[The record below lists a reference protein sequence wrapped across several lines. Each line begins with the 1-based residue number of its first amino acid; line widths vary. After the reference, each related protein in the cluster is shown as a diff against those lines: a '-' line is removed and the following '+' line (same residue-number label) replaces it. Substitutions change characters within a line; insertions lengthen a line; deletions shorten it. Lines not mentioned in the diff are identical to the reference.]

1 MRKSLSQL
9 SVISLLFVLA
19 IALFSCDATKRVP
32 NDRHLLRENLVYV
45 NGTKTDDAKI
55 NNFVLQKPNSYI
67 LGMPISL
74 YIYNLGNPNAEKD
87 FAQWLDTHPRWH
99 RFLDG
104 FLSKKQ
110 VGRLQKSFFVSGID
124 HQLQKIGEAPSVLD
138 TARVHKSTKQLGA
151 YFRSIGYFNNK
162 VTDSIFIL
170 PNEEKQQAKV
180 GYYITT
186 GERYYIDSLKTHIT
200 SPEIDSVYQQNK
212 AKTFL
217 KSGAPYQLTDFSNER
232 SRLYELFRNNGF
244 YTFQQ
249 SSINF
254 QIERDTVTAQKDN
267 KLQVTTN
274 IGDLIERDGDVIT
287 TKKYKMHYINKVRLY
302 TDYDNKI
309 DKSSL
314 DSLEYRNMIIYYKG
328 KLRYRPR
335 VLYHAT
341 SLKKG
346 QIYSDLERGNT
357 YRQFNNLRVFRY
369 PNMDFKYATNDT
381 LQNKLDANIY
391 LSSLDK
397 FSLRLTNEVKRSEI
411 EAIGFGVGTSFA
423 ARNVFRGAETL
434 ELNLQGTFASQP
446 TLKDTRFFNTS
457 EVSGDIRFI
466 FPSIVFPLNT
476 RKLIPYYMT
485 PQTILQT
492 GMSYQ
497 TNIGLDKRTTSGLLR
512 YVWNPRKQ
520 KNKVIFDL
528 INVQYVNNINPGN
541 FFNIYQSTYERLND
555 IAKKYSLGSRYV
567 DDKGNLTPTE
577 GTFNF
582 INDVFERNLVVQ
594 GEDILPIYAISERY
608 RRITNND
615 FIVSSSFTYIIN
627 SKSQF
632 FERNFSQLRFKIEG
646 AGSLLN
652 ALTATYKVVNT
663 EGSTKNKIFGVEYA
677 QYAKAEV
684 DFIKHFPIAKQ
695 SSLAFRSFLGIAI
708 PYGNSDNIPFSQS
721 YFAGG
726 TTDNRGFK
734 AYRLGPGSSGSILDY
749 NEANMK
755 ITLNLEYRFPILG
768 ALKGALFTDVGNIW
782 NVADNT
788 RFEEYKFKDLSS
800 LKDVGLSTGFGLRYD
815 FNFFVIRLDMGVP
828 TYDPSEEMSNR
839 WIKKFRI
846 KETVFNFGINYP
858 F

>member
-1 MRKSLSQL
+1 M
-9 SVISLLFVLA
+9 
-19 IALFSCDATKRVP
+19 
-32 NDRHLLRENLVYV
+32 
-45 NGTKTDDAKI
+45 
-55 NNFVLQKPNSYI
+55 
-67 LGMPISL
+67 
-74 YIYNLGNPNAEKD
+74 
-87 FAQWLDTHPRWH
+87 
-99 RFLDG
+99 
-104 FLSKKQ
+104 
-110 VGRLQKSFFVSGID
+110 
-124 HQLQKIGEAPSVLD
+124 
-138 TARVHKSTKQLGA
+138 
-151 YFRSIGYFNNK
+151 
-162 VTDSIFIL
+162 
-170 PNEEKQQAKV
+170 
-180 GYYITT
+180 
-186 GERYYIDSLKTHIT
+186 
-200 SPEIDSVYQQNK
+200 
-212 AKTFL
+212 
-217 KSGAPYQLTDFSNER
+217 
-232 SRLYELFRNNGF
+232 
-244 YTFQQ
+244 
-249 SSINF
+249 
-254 QIERDTVTAQKDN
+254 
-267 KLQVTTN
+267 
-274 IGDLIERDGDVIT
+274 
-287 TKKYKMHYINKVRLY
+287 
-302 TDYDNKI
+302 
-309 DKSSL
+309 
-314 DSLEYRNMIIYYKG
+314 
-328 KLRYRPR
+328 
-335 VLYHAT
+335 
-341 SLKKG
+341 
-346 QIYSDLERGNT
+346 
-357 YRQFNNLRVFRY
+357 
-369 PNMDFKYATNDT
+369 
-381 LQNKLDANIY
+381 
-391 LSSLDK
+391 
-397 FSLRLTNEVKRSEI
+397 
-411 EAIGFGVGTSFA
+411 
-423 ARNVFRGAETL
+423 
-434 ELNLQGTFASQP
+434 
-446 TLKDTRFFNTS
+446 
-457 EVSGDIRFI
+457 
-466 FPSIVFPLNT
+466 
-476 RKLIPYYMT
+476 
-485 PQTILQT
+485 
-492 GMSYQ
+492 
-497 TNIGLDKRTTSGLLR
+497 R

-582 INDVFERNLVVQ
+582 INVFERNLVVQ

-632 FERNFSQLRFKIEG
+632 FERDFSQLRFKIEG

-684 DFIKHFPIAKQ
+684 DFIKHFPIAKR

-788 RFEEYKFKDLSS
+788 RFDEYKFKDLSS

-828 TYDPSEEMSNR
+828 TYDPAEEMSNR